1 LRNELKHLL
10 CVAVACIPLQV
21 TAKPPVQE
29 KVLATNYIVSD
40 LDTGEIIAEKDTNE
54 VRSIASITK
63 LMTAIVVLDAGQDLN
78 EKIKIT
84 KTPGVS
90 TRLPL
95 NSQIPRS
102 ELILLALMSSD
113 NGAAKLLAE
122 NYPGGESSAI
132 TAMNFKAQLLGMNH
146 TRFVDS
152 TGLLPDNVSNLEDLL
167 KLTLAAHNYE
177 IIRNYSTRSHD
188 QIVINNKNKIDFKT
202 TNSLVS
208 KIDVSL
214 SKTGWIR
221 ASGGCLLMVVYSQG
235 KRLAII
241 LLNSRNTQTRIRDGF
256 LLMEYNNARNYR
268 NLRSIHSTSS
278 GFN

>member
-1 LRNELKHLL
+1 M
-10 CVAVACIPLQV
+10 ACLSLQA
-21 TAKPPVQE
+21 TAKSTSQD

-40 LDTGEIIAEKDTNE
+40 IDTGEILVEKDKE
-54 VRSIASITK
+54 EIRSIASITK

-95 NSQIPRS
+95 NSYIPRS

-122 NYPGGESSAI
+122 NYPNGETSAI
-132 TAMNFKAQLLGMNH
+132 EAMNKKAQSLGMNH
-146 TRFVDS
+146 THFVES
-152 TGLLPDNVSNLEDLL
+152 TGLLPGNVSTIHDLL
-167 KLTLAAHNYE
+167 KMTLAAYE
-177 IIRNYSTRSHD
+177 YPIIRDYSTRAKD
-188 QIVINNKNKIDFKT
+188 QITINEKNKLNFKT
-202 TNSLVS
+202 TNSLIEKQPVM
-208 KIDVSL
+208 L

-268 NLRSIHSTSS
+268 NFRSIHPTGS
-278 GFN
+278 GIN

>member
-1 LRNELKHLL
+1 MKKELKNFLYL
-10 CVAVACIPLQV
+10 VVACIPLQV

-29 KVLATNYIVSD
+29 KILATNYIVSD
-40 LDTGEIIAEKDTNE
+40 LDTGEILAEKQTNE

-63 LMTAIVVLDAGQDLN
+63 LMTAIIVLDAGQDLS

-84 KTPGVS
+84 KTPGIS

-95 NSQIPRS
+95 NAHIPRS

-122 NYPGGESSAI
+122 NYPGGEVSAI
-132 TAMNFKAQLLGMNH
+132 NAMNTKAYSLGMTH
-146 TRFVDS
+146 TQFLDP
-152 TGLLPDNVSNLEDLL
+152 TGLLPGNVSNLDDLL
-167 KLTLAAHNYE
+167 KLTTAAYNYE

-188 QIVINNKNKIDFKT
+188 QIVVNNKNKIDFRT

-208 KIDVSL
+208 KVDISL

-256 LLMEYNNARNYR
+256 LLMEYNNARNHR

-278 GFN
+278 GIN

>member
-1 LRNELKHLL
+1 M
-10 CVAVACIPLQV
+10 ACIPLQV

-40 LDTGEIIAEKDTNE
+40 LDTGEIIAEKATE
-54 VRSIASITK
+54 EIRSIASITK
-63 LMTAIVVLDAGQDLN
+63 LMTAMVVLDANQDLE

-90 TRLPL
+90 TKLPL
-95 NSQIPRS
+95 NSYVTRS
-102 ELILLALMSSD
+102 ELILLTLMSSD

-122 NYPGGESSAI
+122 NYPGGESEAI
-132 TAMNFKAQLLGMNH
+132 IAMNQKARSLNMQN
-146 TRFVDS
+146 TKFVDP
-152 TGLLPDNVSNLEDLL
+152 TGLLSDNVSNLNDLL
-167 KLTLAAHNYE
+167 KLTSAAYNYD
-177 IIRNYSTRSHD
+177 IIRLYSTRSHD
-188 QIVINNKNKIDFKT
+188 QIIVNKKNRIEFRT

-208 KIDVSL
+208 KADISL

-221 ASGGCLLMVVYSQG
+221 ASGGCLLMVAYSQG

-256 LLMEYNNARNYR
+256 LLMEYNNARNNR
-268 NLRSIHSTSS
+268 NLRPIHSTSS